1 MGQMSPK
8 QAAVG
13 IYQENYGPKSSTGS
27 FGGDNS
33 YAPLP
38 KPAALTGKL
47 IVSNGSSC
55 QLGFIPITTLVQYC
69 MGLSLLRF
77 SLIAERI
84 SQQAIAKLI
93 GDPRYL
99 RF

>member
-55 QLGFIPITTLVQYC
+55 QLGFIL
-69 MGLSLLRF
+69 F
-77 SLIAERI
+77 S
-84 SQQAIAKLI
+84 
-93 GDPRYL
+93 
-99 RF
+99 